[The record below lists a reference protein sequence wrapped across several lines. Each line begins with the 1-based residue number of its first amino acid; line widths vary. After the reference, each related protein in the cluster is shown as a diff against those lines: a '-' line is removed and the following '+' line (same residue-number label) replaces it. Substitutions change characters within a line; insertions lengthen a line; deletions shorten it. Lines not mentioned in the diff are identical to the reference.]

1 MSGAAGGR
9 TPRGAEWTGTV
20 CPSPPDRQTG
30 PPADRPARLAALLA
44 AGRRAGIYSAAA
56 WSVGTAVGRETHG
69 HLGTRRW
76 GGAELNGTELWD
88 LASVTKPIVGLAALR
103 LAETGA
109 LRLDDTVGAYLPEY
123 RRVPGKADIT
133 VTQLLTHT
141 SGLPGGTP
149 LWRAH
154 SDRDGLLAALRGL
167 PLRGAPGTVVEYSSA
182 GFVLLGLILERATAT
197 GLDELVATQVCEP
210 LGMRETVFAPGAAA
224 RDRAVST
231 ELCTWRGRLVTG
243 QVHDENAVVLGGVC
257 GHAGLFAPLT
267 DMDRLG
273 RALAAGGDGLLS
285 APGFAR
291 MTACHTEGLPL
302 RRCLGWQGRDAV
314 GSPVGTAMGPS
325 SYGHTG
331 FTGTSLWVEPAVDG
345 SGADGAGV
353 NGSGA
358 DRAGADG
365 AGVNGSG
372 ADRAGADGAR
382 AEGRYYV
389 LLTNR
394 VHPSRAPRRFPAVR
408 RAFHH
413 HAAALARP

>member
-9 TPRGAEWTGTV
+9 TILGADPTGTA
-20 CPSPPDRQTG
+20 G
-30 PPADRPARLAALLA
+30 PRPADEPPLLEGLLA
-44 AGRRAGIYSAAA
+44 AGRRTGIYSAAA
-56 WSVGTAVGRETHG
+56 WSVGTAAGRTVHG
-69 HLGTRRW
+69 HLGTRSW

-103 LAETGA
+103 LAEAGA
-109 LRLDDTVGAYLPEY
+109 LRIDEAVGAYLPEY

-133 VTQLLTHT
+133 LAQLLAHT

-154 SDRDGLLAALRGL
+154 SDRDGLLAALREL

-182 GFVLLGLILERATAT
+182 GFILLGLILERATTT
-197 GLDELVATQVCEP
+197 GLDELVAQQVCAP
-210 LGMRETVFAPGAAA
+210 LGMRETVFAPGQAA
-224 RDRAVST
+224 RERAVST

-257 GHAGLFAPLT
+257 GHAGLFASLS
-267 DMDRLG
+267 DVDRLG
-273 RALAAGGDGLLS
+273 RALAAGGEGLLS
-285 APGFAR
+285 APGFTR

-302 RRCLGWQGRDAV
+302 RRCLGWQGQDAV
-314 GSPVGTAMGPS
+314 GSPVGTALGPS

-331 FTGTSLWVEPAVDG
+331 FTGTSLWVEP
-345 SGADGAGV
+345 GADGAG
-353 NGSGA
+353 
-358 DRAGADG
+358 
-365 AGVNGSG
+365 
-372 ADRAGADGAR
+372 
-382 AEGRYYV
+382 GRYYV

-394 VHPSRAPRRFPAVR
+394 VHPSREPRRFPAVR

-413 HAAALARP
+413 HAAALARTTDAP

>member
-9 TPRGAEWTGTV
+9 TAPGAERTGTAR
-20 CPSPPDRQTG
+20 PHE
-30 PPADRPARLAALLA
+30 ADEPTPLEGLLA
-44 AGRRAGIYSAAA
+44 AGRRTGIYSAAA
-56 WSVGTAVGRETHG
+56 WSLGTATGRTVHG
-69 HLGTRRW
+69 HLGTRSR

-103 LAETGA
+103 LAEAGA
-109 LRLDDTVGAYLPEY
+109 LRLDDTVGTYLPEY
-123 RRVPGKADIT
+123 RGVPGKADIT
-133 VTQLLTHT
+133 LTQLLAHT

-154 SDRDGLLAALRGL
+154 SDRDGLLAALREL

-182 GFVLLGLILERATAT
+182 GFILLGLILERATAT
-197 GLDELVATQVCEP
+197 GLDELVAQQVCAP
-210 LGMRETVFAPGAAA
+210 LGMLETVFAPGTAA
-224 RDRAVST
+224 RERAVST

-257 GHAGLFAPLT
+257 GHAGLFATLA
-267 DMDRLG
+267 DVARLG
-273 RALAAGGDGLLS
+273 RALAAGGEGLLS

-302 RRCLGWQGRDAV
+302 RRCLGWQGQDAV

-331 FTGTSLWVEPAVDG
+331 FTGTSLWVEP
-345 SGADGAGV
+345 GV
-353 NGSGA
+353 NGA
-358 DRAGADG
+358 D
-365 AGVNGSG
+365 
-372 ADRAGADGAR
+372 
-382 AEGRYYV
+382 GRYYV

-394 VHPSRAPRRFPAVR
+394 VHPSREPRRFPAVR

-413 HAAALARP
+413 HAAALACASDTR